1 MLPKGPLAQA
11 IGYAQN
17 QWDALVRYLEDGR
30 LALSNNAAERALRPF
45 AIGRKNWLFFQR
57 EGGGKTAAILMS
69 LLMTAK
75 AASVDPGD
83 YFKDVLLRIATCSDV
98 KQLTPHGW
106 KEHFAAEVKARRCEI
121 LQRLVA
127 TA

>member
-1 MLPKGPLAQA
+1 MLPKGPLSQA

-30 LALSNNAAERALRPF
+30 LAISNNAAERALRPF
-45 AIGRKNWLFFQR
+45 AVGRKNWLFFQR
-57 EGGGKTAAILMS
+57 EGGGKTGAILMS

-75 AASVDPGD
+75 AAGVDPGD

-106 KEHFAAEVKARRCEI
+106 KEHFAAEVKARRYDI

>member
-1 MLPKGPLAQA
+1 ML
-11 IGYAQN
+11 
-17 QWDALVRYLEDGR
+17 
-30 LALSNNAAERALRPF
+30 
-45 AIGRKNWLFFQR
+45 
-57 EGGGKTAAILMS
+57 TMMS

-75 AASVDPGD
+75 AVGVDPGD
-83 YFKDVLLRIATCSDV
+83 YFKDARLRIATCSDV

-106 KEHFAAEVKARRCEI
+106 KEHFAAKVKARRYEI

>member
-1 MLPKGPLAQA
+1 
-11 IGYAQN
+11 
-17 QWDALVRYLEDGR
+17 
-30 LALSNNAAERALRPF
+30 
-45 AIGRKNWLFFQR
+45 
-57 EGGGKTAAILMS
+57 
-69 LLMTAK
+69 
-75 AASVDPGD
+75 
-83 YFKDVLLRIATCSDV
+83 V